1 MPLRTVLAGVCIE
14 MRGLPFSIALDNLA
28 MIYWQ
33 RLSPALRAGDSG
45 PRRGSD
51 LRCDVPLLP
60 NNYTLL
66 ACDGS
71 ALPNNLHLSLPLFQ
85 APPFPLTFSPT
96 PTPSFLLPIILIPSI
111 TVVIIIFFFL
121 LDISFI
127 SITPTFPYPTAFITP
142 STVPLPLLLVASLIP
157 SSPTPP
163 LYPLLSDT
171 ISRRH
176 SH

>member
-96 PTPSFLLPIILIPSI
+96 PTPSFPLPIILIPSI
-111 TVVIIIFFFL
+111 IVVIVIFFFPFRY
-121 LDISFI
+121 FI
-127 SITPTFPYPTAFITP
+127 YFHHSNL
-142 STVPLPLLLVASLIP
+142 PLPNCFHYPLNCP
-157 SSPTPP
+157 SPPPSCRLSHPKLPHPTPLPFP
-163 LYPLLSDT
+163 L
-171 ISRRH
+171 RH
-176 SH
+176 NI